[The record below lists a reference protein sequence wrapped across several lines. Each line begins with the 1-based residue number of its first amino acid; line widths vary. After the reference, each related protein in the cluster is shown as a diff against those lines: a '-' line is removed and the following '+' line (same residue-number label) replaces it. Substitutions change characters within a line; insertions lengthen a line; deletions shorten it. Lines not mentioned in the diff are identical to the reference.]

1 MDRKPFAFPRCHRH
15 ASRPRG
21 AWRAL
26 AGLVAIA
33 LAAPVAAQAID
44 EPGVHLVDP
53 GYARTR
59 PAMQA
64 SPEATPP
71 APAAQACAVRP
82 GGRDAGPDDCVAPTD
97 AKARQRN
104 LEAAKRS
111 GVELGTHV
119 RDRNLP
125 RPAQRSH

>member
-1 MDRKPFAFPRCHRH
+1 MDRKPFAFPRDDRR
-15 ASRPRG
+15 ALRTRG
-21 AWRAL
+21 ALRAL
-26 AGLVAIA
+26 ACLVAVTV
-33 LAAPVAAQAID
+33 AAPVFAQAID

-59 PAMQA
+59 PAMQGSADA
-64 SPEATPP
+64 SLRVA
-71 APAAQACAVRP
+71 AAQACTLRP
-82 GGRDAGPDDCVAPTD
+82 GGRDAGPGDCVAPTD

-104 LEAAKRS
+104 LEAARRS

-119 RDRNLP
+119 RDLNPP